1 MQIDTFY
8 ISTRTPISC
17 RVYLDAW
24 EGENI
29 LRIGKEK
36 IYCVTTN
43 IINIQTKQSAFL
55 SVRGLQSEGDD
66 TLYQPLLDPT
76 YII

>member
-8 ISTRTPISC
+8 ISTRTPMSC
-17 RVYLDAW
+17 RVYTLMH
-24 EGENI
+24 
-29 LRIGKEK
+29 GKEK

-55 SVRGLQSEGDD
+55 SVDCSLKVMTRY
-66 TLYQPLLDPT
+66 TR
-76 YII
+76 

>member
-8 ISTRTPISC
+8 ISTRTPMSC

-24 EGENI
+24 EGENSV
-29 LRIGKEK
+29 LRN
-36 IYCVTTN
+36 YMN

-55 SVRGLQSEGDD
+55 SVDCSLKVMTRY
-66 TLYQPLLDPT
+66 TR
-76 YII
+76 

>member
-8 ISTRTPISC
+8 ISTCTPMSC
-17 RVYLDAW
+17 RVYL
-24 EGENI
+24 E
-29 LRIGKEK
+29 LMHGKEK

-55 SVRGLQSEGDD
+55 SVDCSLKVMTRY
-66 TLYQPLLDPT
+66 TR
-76 YII
+76 